1 MRRYIHQR
9 LLSPKQ
15 TVGPIERYAERSD
28 VCVSAK
34 ENKRVYM
41 TAVEKA
47 LRIYR
52 QQVGSAGFA
61 KAFIHQIQVD

>member
-1 MRRYIHQR
+1 
-9 LLSPKQ
+9 
-15 TVGPIERYAERSD
+15 

-41 TAVEKA
+41 AAVEKA
-47 LRIYR
+47 LRVYR
-52 QQVGSAGFA
+52 QQVGIGGFA